1 VIQTCGGCVS
11 PVFSLRNQRQRP
23 LKREARSVCAAS
35 ESGTSRSAFKRLLS
49 EANRN
54 NTPKLIEVPRFPN
67 QLDLGRARESGPR
80 SKPISREMDNPFV
93 RRPQP
98 LSREMFDRLT
108 SHMDS
113 MPFPPP
119 LPTPY
124 EILGIDHKCPTCKY
138 YSGSMH
144 LRCTPNPAGDA
155 LQCPHFEVK

>member
-1 VIQTCGGCVS
+1 MDD
-11 PVFSLRNQRQRP
+11 SL
-23 LKREARSVCAAS
+23 
-35 ESGTSRSAFKRLLS
+35 RSAFKRLLS

-54 NTPKLIEVPRFPN
+54 NTPKLIQGSR
-67 QLDLGRARESGPR
+67 PR
-80 SKPISREMDNPFV
+80 SKPLSREIDNPFV

-113 MPFPPP
+113 MSFPPP

-124 EILGIDHKCPTCKY
+124 EILEIDQKCPTCKY